1 MPRWPAIAWPGLS
14 LRRLAFGRWASSR
27 GVREAG
33 LAVGVAVGILLFLTV
48 QHSALI
54 RGLETASLDLRFRL
68 RGVQPAEPQTIVVLV
83 DDRSLEVLGRWP
95 LSRRLYAKA
104 VEKLDQA
111 GARVIAFDLLFA
123 EPEEAISE
131 DLRGAARTAAGGLTE
146 TQDPVLRQALT
157 RLADA
162 DPDRDLAAAL
172 KASGKV
178 LLPVAFAFEGPA
190 VDAAP
195 LLSAEAYARFD
206 QSEAPP
212 LFPLQPV
219 SAVMPVP
226 VLAEAA
232 AGLGHVSIAFDRDG
246 EPRYDYLALP
256 FSGDFVPSLP
266 VRAAAAYLG
275 LPWGEVG
282 LALGDGVQLGDRR
295 VPTDPAM
302 RLVVNYRGPRGTI
315 PTYSFVDLVE
325 GRIPADRLKGR
336 IVLVGASLI
345 GIPDSHPAP
354 FDSTPMPGTERIA
367 NIIDT
372 ILARDFIRENPPP
385 WPRVVIGL
393 VAVLAIFAG
402 VAAAWLPTRLAAL
415 GGAVPILGWAGG
427 AQFAFAHGLWLPLV
441 SPVVALAAATAAVT
455 LFRYGFVDRQRRRI
469 QSAFRLYLA
478 PDLVNALAANPER
491 LQLGGETRML
501 SVMFSDIRGFT
512 SISEAVQ
519 VQPARPQP
527 ADQPRLSLAD
537 DQADHGAPR
546 HHRQIHGGLRDGVLE
561 RAARR
566 SPSCRPRLRERARHA
581 RRPRAHQPRARSR
594 GRGGKPG
601 VPADPRRDRHQH
613 RRMRRRQH
621 GLRRALRLYRDGRC
635 GKPRLAPRRP
645 EQDLWPRD
653 RHRRGD
659 AGRRA
664 LAWAALELDLIAVK
678 GKAEAV
684 RVYTL
689 LGDAAYAATPG
700 FTDLAENHARMLERY
715 RAQDWAE
722 ARAALGQCRGRDPRL
737 EALYDLYD
745 ERLAYFADNPPAAD
759 WDGVFVA
766 LTK

>member
-1 MPRWPAIAWPGLS
+1 
-14 LRRLAFGRWASSR
+14 LRRWAFSR

-33 LAVGVAVGILLFLTV
+33 LAVAVAVGILLFLTV
-48 QHSALI
+48 QHSAFI

-68 RGVQPAEPQTIVVLV
+68 RGAMPAEPQTIVVLV
-83 DDRSLEVLGRWP
+83 DDRSLMTLGRWP

-104 VEKLDQA
+104 VERLDQA

-123 EPEEAISE
+123 EPEEAISQA
-131 DLRGAARTAAGGLTE
+131 LRSAARTAAGGLGGM
-146 TQDPVLRQALT
+146 QDPNLRRALS
-157 RLADA
+157 RLAED

-212 LFPLQPV
+212 IFPLQPV

-256 FSGDFVPSLP
+256 FGGDFVPSLP

-325 GRIPADRLKGR
+325 GRIPADRLDGR
-336 IVLVGASLI
+336 IVVVGASLI

-372 ILARDFIRENPPP
+372 ILAGDFIRENPPP
-385 WPRVVIGL
+385 WPGVVIGL

-427 AQFAFAHGLWLPLV
+427 AQIAFAQGLWLPLV
-441 SPVVALAAATAAVT
+441 GPLVALAAATAAVT
-455 LFRYGFVDRQRRRI
+455 LFRYGFVDRQRRQI

-478 PDLVNALAANPER
+478 PELVNALAANPER

-512 SISEAVQ
+512 SISEEFKSNPQ
-519 VQPARPQP
+519 GLSRLINRGFLSPMTKLIMARRGTIDKYMGDCVMAFWNAPLDDP
-527 ADQPRLSLAD
+527 NHADHACESALAMLAD
-537 DQADHGAPR
+537 
-546 HHRQIHGGLRDGVLE
+546 LE
-561 RAARR
+561 RINRELAAEAAAENRV
-566 SPSCRPRLRERARHA
+566 SPPIHVGIGINTGECVVGNMGSDERFAYTA
-581 RRPRAHQPRARSR
+581 
-594 GRGGKPG
+594 
-601 VPADPRRDRHQH
+601 
-613 RRMRRRQH
+613 M
-621 GLRRALRLYRDGRC
+621 
-635 GKPRLAPRRP
+635 
-645 EQDLWPRD
+645 
-653 RHRRGD
+653 GD
-659 AGRRA
+659 AVN
-664 LAWAALELDLIAVK
+664 LASRLEGQSRTYGLAIVIGEATRDAAPSWAALELDLIAVK

-715 RAQDWAE
+715 RARDWAG
-722 ARAALGQCRGRDPRL
+722 ARIALGQCRGRDTRL

-745 ERLAYFADNPPAAD
+745 ERLAYFTDNPPAPG